1 MKKQVGNK
9 LRGSAGFTLVE
20 LIVVIAI
27 IGILAGVGTVGYG
40 GYIKRTNEGLDETLY
55 KNILYAGE
63 IGKYQNPGVTGRVI
77 VTKTDAR
84 VEAVGGA
91 GADPTT
97 GANANNQT
105 VVEEWM
111 KNAFGSDW
119 ATTVKYRT
127 DKYAGNDNYNTII
140 LPGVN
145 VPLTDNQQALVAKI
159 NGSNFAGNTV
169 EIANTINALS
179 KAFSTHAAS
188 GTNLPAI
195 IKEFLGDDSYEAYK
209 SYMSAQGYNIEK
221 KPIDKEKA
229 TAIGNLTAMYVA
241 SKVGNV
247 KSDDALAGMKELFG
261 TSDFQ
266 SGLLAAGGN
275 DGFVGAALA
284 YGMTTGFMNSSFV
297 TEEQRAQL
305 KQEANKVTGFTT
317 MGKYIDAV
325 NRLRDE
331 NDDERLMQKYLAS
344 EQGKKD
350 LNACIAALGLVNDFN
365 GKIDVKVDNVYNSDS
380 TLALL
385 QGILNAKN

>member
-63 IGKYQNPGVTGRVI
+63 IGKYENPGVTGRVI

-84 VEAVGGA
+84 VEAVGGE
-91 GADPTT
+91 GADATT

-111 KNAFGSDW
+111 KNAFGADW
-119 ATTVKYRT
+119 KDTVKYRT

-179 KAFSTHAAS
+179 KAFSTHAES
-188 GTNLPAI
+188 GTNLPAT
-195 IKEFLGDDSYEAYK
+195 IKRFLGEDSYEAYK
-209 SYMSAQGYNIEK
+209 SYMSKKGYNIEE

-247 KSDDALAGMKELFG
+247 KSDEALAGMQELFG
-261 TSDFQ
+261 TPNFK
-266 SGLLAAGGN
+266 SGLLAAGGD

-317 MGKYIDAV
+317 MGTYIDAV
-325 NRLRDE
+325 NRLKDE
-331 NDDERLMQKYLAS
+331 NDERLMQKYLAS

-365 GKIDVKVDNVYNSDS
+365 GKIDVKVDNVYKSDS
-380 TLALL
+380 TLGLL

>member
-27 IGILAGVGTVGYG
+27 IGILAGIGTVGYG

-55 KNILYAGE
+55 RNILYAGE
-63 IGKYQNPGVTGRVI
+63 IGKYENPGVTGRVI
-77 VTKTDAR
+77 VTKTDAH
-84 VEAVGGA
+84 VEAVGTSGDA
-91 GADPTT
+91 S
-97 GANANNQT
+97 
-105 VVEEWM
+105 VVEKWM
-111 KNAFGSDW
+111 KNAFGDGW
-119 ATTVKYRT
+119 EHTVKYRT

-188 GTNLPAI
+188 GTNLPAL
-195 IKEFLGDDSYEAYK
+195 IKDFLGDSSYEAYK
-209 SYMSAQGYNIEK
+209 SYMSAQGYDIEK
-221 KPIDKEKA
+221 NPIDKEKA

-365 GKIDVKVDNVYNSDS
+365 GKIDVKVDDVYKSDS
-380 TLALL
+380 TLGLL